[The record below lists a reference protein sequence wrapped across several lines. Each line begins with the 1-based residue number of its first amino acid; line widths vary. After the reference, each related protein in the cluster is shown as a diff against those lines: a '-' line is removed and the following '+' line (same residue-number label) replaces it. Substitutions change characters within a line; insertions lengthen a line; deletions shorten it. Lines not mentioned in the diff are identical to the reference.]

1 MCGIKIPQQDFALKC
16 REGGA
21 AYMRDTTV
29 YTYTANE
36 EQHCPKRV
44 LHSKG
49 VKEDMAH

>member
-1 MCGIKIPQQDFALKC
+1 MQGRGGGLIC
-16 REGGA
+16 EGGT
-21 AYMRDTTV
+21 YMRDTTV
-29 YTYTANE
+29 YTYTADE